1 MAEPTSN
8 DSSGQA
14 QPGSP
19 LVITIGQVTVNLL
32 AQQVTRDGLPVHL
45 PALEFDLLAY
55 LARHAGRAVPY
66 DELWGEV
73 WHCQPPNHWSNDAIK
88 SCVKRLREA
97 IEPDPHNPRYV
108 LAVRNYGYMMP
119 THVDTTSPALNESS
133 ENV

>member
-8 DSSGQA
+8 DSSDQA

-19 LVITIGQVTVNLL
+19 LVINIGQVTVNLL
-32 AQQVTRDGLPVHL
+32 ARQVTRDGLPVHL

-55 LARHAGRAVPY
+55 LARQAGRAVPY
-66 DELWGEV
+66 AELWREV
-73 WHCQPPNHWSNDAIK
+73 WHCQPTGRSNDAIK

-119 THVDTTSPALNESS
+119 TDVDTPPSNNPASK
-133 ENV
+133 V